1 MSELVKK
8 STADFIRPSAKEL
21 SSAFLAGL
29 MKISMGGSSAS
40 DDIST
45 ASATSA
51 SGVIHFLWVKPFWMD
66 SLCLLATLLKA
77 STTSS
82 IGALAS
88 NPVIGGNVVFVAVDV
103 VVVVVVVEAV
113 VVVVVAVDMA
123 IVVEA
128 KKGGEG
134 VGLVVGHISLGD
146 FFYCSKT
153 LCKSLE
159 IPKTKYVFT
168 PNFRQIL
175 QVIQWNFLKTEIR
188 RKN

>member
-8 STADFIRPSAKEL
+8 STADFIRPSAREA

-29 MKISMGGSSAS
+29 MKTSMGGSSAPS
-40 DDIST
+40 AAST

-51 SGVIHFLWVKPFWMD
+51 SGVIHSLWVKPFWMD

-88 NPVIGGNVVFVAVDV
+88 NPVIGGNVVVVAVDV

-123 IVVEA
+123 VVVEA
-128 KKGGEG
+128 KKLECIKGKKIIESILSMYIIREG
-134 VGLVVGHISLGD
+134 
-146 FFYCSKT
+146 
-153 LCKSLE
+153 
-159 IPKTKYVFT
+159 
-168 PNFRQIL
+168 
-175 QVIQWNFLKTEIR
+175 LKTNVTCYTLGWREGGR
-188 RKN
+188 VSCWSYFLRGFFLLLKNPL